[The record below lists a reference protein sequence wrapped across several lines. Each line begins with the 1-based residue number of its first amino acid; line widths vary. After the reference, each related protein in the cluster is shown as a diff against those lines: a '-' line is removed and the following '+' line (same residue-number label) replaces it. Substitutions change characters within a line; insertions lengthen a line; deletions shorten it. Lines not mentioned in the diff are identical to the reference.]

1 MGWTVE
7 RWLLR
12 IGKLGAALS
21 LTVFLASCAAIR
33 PEHCPYADWNAT
45 GELHASK
52 GFQSRLPSL
61 YDTCLPVGV
70 LPDGDAYI
78 AGYQRGLLGFC
89 TIENGWVWGGNRTVN
104 PGICP
109 PALSPGYDRA
119 FKTRAALERLAVE
132 EANLVAQRDA
142 LEDQLFNSGV
152 RDMKLLYEL
161 RSVRNELDKLDL
173 ERHRTRSGFAS
184 WLRQMGLE
192 APLDLYSY

>member
-1 MGWTVE
+1 MGQ
-7 RWLLR
+7 
-12 IGKLGAALS
+12 LGAVLS
-21 LTVFLASCAAIR
+21 LAVFLASCAAIR
-33 PEHCPYADWNAT
+33 PEHCPYADWSAT

-61 YDTCLPVGV
+61 YETCVDVGV
-70 LPDGDAYI
+70 VPDGNAYI

-89 TIENGWVWGGNRTVN
+89 TIENGWVWGGNRTIN

-119 FKTRAALERLAVE
+119 FKTHASLERMAVD
-132 EANLVAQRDA
+132 EASLIAQRDA
-142 LEDQLFNSGV
+142 LEVQLFETGIQ
-152 RDMKLLYEL
+152 DIKLLREL
-161 RSVRNELDKLDL
+161 RTVRKGLDRIEL
-173 ERHRTRSGFAS
+173 ERHRTRSGFAN